1 MEITIPESTQAL
13 IFDVDG
19 TLADSMPVHLQSW
32 RVIGEKYGFHY
43 SREDL
48 ERYAGM
54 SGQEIVRII
63 NEKNGLELDPDRV
76 AHEKEDA
83 FLEMLDEVQP
93 IEPVVKLLNDYLG
106 HMPIAAGTGGFRKI
120 ATRILKSIGVWE
132 KIDTLVGSD
141 DVEHHKP
148 HPHTF
153 LRCAELL
160 GVAPGNCVVFEDAE
174 LGFQAARRAGMH
186 LIDVRPYYNNISD
199 PA

>member
-1 MEITIPESTQAL
+1 
-13 IFDVDG
+13 
-19 TLADSMPVHLQSW
+19 
-32 RVIGEKYGFHY
+32 
-43 SREDL
+43 
-48 ERYAGM
+48 M